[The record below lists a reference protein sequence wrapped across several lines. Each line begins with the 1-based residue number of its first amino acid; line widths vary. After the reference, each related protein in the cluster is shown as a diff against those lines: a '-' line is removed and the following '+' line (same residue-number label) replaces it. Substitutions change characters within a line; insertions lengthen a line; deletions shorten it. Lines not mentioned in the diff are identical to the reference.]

1 MSTIVMVRPMSLS
14 TWNVSLLSSFMN
26 YGKID
31 RMYYFINFRYVL
43 LREKNI
49 ILTEQRYA
57 WEENVD
63 YLSGEGIVVSLEH
76 DIRKYRQ

>member
-1 MSTIVMVRPMSLS
+1 M
-14 TWNVSLLSSFMN
+14 
-26 YGKID
+26 
-31 RMYYFINFRYVL
+31 

-63 YLSGEGIVVSLEH
+63 YLSGEDPIKTLTISMKNVKRALDRWNERVRFMRGGGIFVF
-76 DIRKYRQ
+76 